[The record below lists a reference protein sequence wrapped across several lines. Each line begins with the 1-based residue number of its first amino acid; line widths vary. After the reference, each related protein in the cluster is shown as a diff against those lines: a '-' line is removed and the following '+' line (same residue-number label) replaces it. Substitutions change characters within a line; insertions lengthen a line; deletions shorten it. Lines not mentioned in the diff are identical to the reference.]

1 MRHEAVDI
9 FVNTLGNQRK
19 IKNSQ
24 TEQDSPSIN
33 TDTVSI
39 SSFTLFERI
48 SNLKVLK
55 SAQSILA
62 MKLGTYLKYK

>member
-55 SAQSILA
+55 SA
-62 MKLGTYLKYK
+62 

>member
-55 SAQSILA
+55 SAQSIL
-62 MKLGTYLKYK
+62 GTYLKYK